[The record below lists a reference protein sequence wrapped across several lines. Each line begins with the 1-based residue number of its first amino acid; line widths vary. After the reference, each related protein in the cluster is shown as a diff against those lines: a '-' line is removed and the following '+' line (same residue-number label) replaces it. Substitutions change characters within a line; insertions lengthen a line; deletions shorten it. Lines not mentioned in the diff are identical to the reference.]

1 MSYDNVSN
9 VPQRDVI
16 EFLTVAVEFCL
27 FLENAE
33 QRDRADFV
41 STSLKILPLLYLKA
55 SLLPEA
61 EDLSEEEPM
70 DYVTEENYNIVRH
83 NIAFVMGAADDYLD
97 VFVEDMRYSDQ
108 PVLCTVSE
116 QMADIYQDLKNFV
129 SAYRDGN
136 DETRE
141 SALVMVRDNFQQYWG
156 QRVVN
161 VMRVLHEV
169 CYNAQDE
176 V

>member
-1 MSYDNVSN
+1 
-9 VPQRDVI
+9 
-16 EFLTVAVEFCL
+16 
-27 FLENAE
+27 
-33 QRDRADFV
+33 
-41 STSLKILPLLYLKA
+41 
-55 SLLPEA
+55 
-61 EDLSEEEPM
+61 
-70 DYVTEENYNIVRH
+70 
-83 NIAFVMGAADDYLD
+83 
-97 VFVEDMRYSDQ
+97 MRYSDQ